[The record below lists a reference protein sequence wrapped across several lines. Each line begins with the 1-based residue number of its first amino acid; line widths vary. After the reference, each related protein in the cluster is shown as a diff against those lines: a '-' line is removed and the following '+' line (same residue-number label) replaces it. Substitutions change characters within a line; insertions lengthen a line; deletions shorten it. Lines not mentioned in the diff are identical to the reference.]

1 MEGMV
6 GSAVDWRLLENPVHQ
21 QSQNFSPRLN
31 WFYREHPA
39 LYSNDRDWKGFE
51 WIDHSDTQRS
61 IFSFLR
67 CSAKSIESP
76 LIFVYNFIFDPKV
89 STYCTRYILNI
100 SLIASCFHKMLF
112 TAHVRACRNAA
123 RSMNIR
129 TFGSFTFEPILYAG
143 GHAKNPRGDKLHFRP
158 SDPRRPAN

>member
-21 QSQNFSPRLN
+21 QLQNFSPRLN

-76 LIFVYNFIFDPKV
+76 LIFVYNFIFLPK
-89 STYCTRYILNI
+89 TYYKAVFLEVGTYLKLLD
-100 SLIASCFHKMLF
+100 SDAPKYG
-112 TAHVRACRNAA
+112 
-123 RSMNIR
+123 
-129 TFGSFTFEPILYAG
+129 GSRFNQHETIV
-143 GHAKNPRGDKLHFRP
+143 AKEALWQGQG
-158 SDPRRPAN
+158 ANVHQD